1 MTGLVV
7 KKNANLFTIECEG
20 KQVDVLPSGKTK
32 AKGIFVGDYVE
43 FDNSITSVNPRKN
56 ILIRPPMANLDKLF
70 IVIAPSPKPD
80 FVLVDKI
87 IIYEGGK
94 VEIIFQFADEFKK
107 IKEII
112 DFELSESL

>member
-1 MTGLVV
+1 MNQNKFQFFYCFLQIQIEKIKYPFLIKCNYLNSDFYLNGRFDAV
-7 KKNANLFTIECEG
+7 KKEE
-20 KQVDVLPSGKTK
+20 
-32 AKGIFVGDYVE
+32 
-43 FDNSITSVNPRKN
+43 
-56 ILIRPPMANLDKLF
+56 
-70 IVIAPSPKPD
+70 
-80 FVLVDKI
+80 DKI